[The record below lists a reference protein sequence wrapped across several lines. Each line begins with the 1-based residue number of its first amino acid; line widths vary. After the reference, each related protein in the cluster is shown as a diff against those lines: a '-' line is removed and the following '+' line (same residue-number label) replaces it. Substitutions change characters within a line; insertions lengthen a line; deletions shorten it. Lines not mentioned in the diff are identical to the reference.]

1 MDSTVFTN
9 ESWPNASLPSS
20 STSPFTGLDLLFHLK
35 PLFIPLY
42 ALLVLVACT
51 GNLLLIL
58 LIVLTKKLHSTTNF
72 LIGNLAA
79 ADLVMCLF
87 CVPLTATYA
96 FEPRGWLFG
105 SFTCHFVA
113 LMQAATVL
121 VAVLSLTA
129 IAVDR
134 YVVVAYPIR
143 RRAGRRRCFYLVGA
157 IWLASLALSTPT
169 SLHTTHLDLRAAG
182 HDMTICEEF
191 WQDQERERLIYS
203 CSLLLLSYLVPLS
216 AISVSYCA
224 ITHHLRKRSVPGA
237 APSSNRERWAR
248 KKHKT
253 FRLLLVS
260 VLSFALCWLPLQVV
274 NLIMDLDLDFAILD
288 KSYVNVV
295 QVSCHLVAMSS
306 ACYNPFIYASL
317 HEKFRFH
324 LGRYFSRGHQGST
337 QSRGARSSSTL
348 THTHTHTHTLTS
360 HRIPQI
366 HTCFTMA
373 DIPTDITDK
382 LVLEGRFSF
391 H

>member
-1 MDSTVFTN
+1 MDSTVVVN
-9 ESWPNASLPSS
+9 ESWPNASLPSSSSSSSS

-42 ALLVLVACT
+42 ALLVLVACA

-58 LIVLTKKLHSTTNF
+58 LIALTKKLHSTTNF

-79 ADLVMCLF
+79 ADLIMCLF
-87 CVPLTATYA
+87 CAPLTATYA

-143 RRAGRRRCFYLVGA
+143 RRAGRRHCFYLVGT

-182 HDMTICEEF
+182 HDMAICEEF
-191 WQDQERERLIYS
+191 WLDQERERLIYS

-216 AISVSYCA
+216 AISISYCA
-224 ITHHLRKRSVPGA
+224 ITRHLRKRSVPGA

-260 VLSFALCWLPLQVV
+260 VLSFALSWLPLQVV
-274 NLIMDLDLDFAILD
+274 NLIMDLDVDFSILD

-306 ACYNPFIYASL
+306 ACYNP
-317 HEKFRFH
+317 
-324 LGRYFSRGHQGST
+324 ST
-337 QSRGARSSSTL
+337 PRSTRSSASTWAG
-348 THTHTHTHTLTS
+348 TS
-360 HRIPQI
+360 LGGTRAARRARGPG
-366 HTCFTMA
+366 A
-373 DIPTDITDK
+373 AVRSPTPTP
-382 LVLEGRFSF
+382 
-391 H
+391 